1 MSGYLSERTKRTALI
16 LKEPHAR
23 VHCSTVYKS
32 RDMET
37 TRASTDGRMDG
48 ENVVYKYTHRILLSY
63 KKREILMSATTKMNL
78 EGMRMSE
85 KLHTEKDEHS
95 KISLT

>member
-1 MSGYLSERTKRTALI
+1 
-16 LKEPHAR
+16 
-23 VHCSTVYKS
+23 
-32 RDMET
+32 
-37 TRASTDGRMDG
+37 MDG
-48 ENVVYKYTHRILLSY
+48 WISNVWSICSMKHYSAF

>member
-1 MSGYLSERTKRTALI
+1 MPRIPAALFTKAETWRQLT
-16 LKEPHAR
+16 
-23 VHCSTVYKS
+23 STGC
-32 RDMET
+32 
-37 TRASTDGRMDG
+37 GRMDG
-48 ENVVYKYTHRILLSY
+48 EDVVYKYTHRILLSY
-63 KKREILMSATTKMNL
+63 KRGNSDVCNNKDEF